1 MIPALST
8 SDSIWHTAF
17 SSSPIGMALTDMETG
32 LYVDANDV
40 YCAWLGRTRDEVIG
54 KSTLDLGIYSNVND
68 RESILAGLKKD
79 GFVLNLEVPLI
90 TKLGGTVTILFS
102 GRIVENGKYLLSAGQ
117 NITALKEK
125 EYLAAVLQ
133 NELVISKE
141 LFESVFRLN
150 PAAVSL
156 SNAETAVY
164 DDVNEAYCRLIGYS
178 REEII
183 GRASYDLNIWITK
196 FDRERLMT
204 ELLKK
209 GWSTGMEAS
218 IRTKSGEI
226 RHVVSGNTIL
236 QTKGRPTLL
245 AILIDVTESKQS
257 KEALEFAVKERTKE
271 LNRILE
277 DLQKTQ
283 DQLILSEKM
292 ATLGQLVAGVAHEI
306 NNPLAAIA
314 AFSEQ
319 IYNRMGNFGSRL
331 FQIKECF
338 SKYSDEEINEIISWV
353 IELFTIKPKSYN
365 FTESRKAKKKLES
378 IFLDLKIESAYD
390 LADRIVDLGVADFI
404 LENEN
409 FLPHFK
415 SSPLLELV
423 LSELNTLRSIE
434 SIRLAVERTS
444 KIVYSLKSYG
454 RFDRNA
460 AKSEI
465 NLVDTIET
473 VLTLYQSKMK
483 SGVECIRLYNA
494 NPTIAGYPDEL
505 IQIWTN
511 LIYNALQA
519 MAFKGS
525 LTIQV
530 DEFPAEVVVRVKD
543 NGPGIPTTI
552 QKRIFEPFYT
562 TKEKGE
568 GTGLGLGI
576 VKQSV
581 EERHRGR
588 IQFQSEPGN
597 TEFQVTLP
605 KI

>member
-1 MIPALST
+1 MTPILST

-40 YCAWLGRTRDEVIG
+40 YCAWLGRTREEVIG
-54 KSTLDLGIYSNVND
+54 KSTLDLGIYSNAND
-68 RESILAGLKKD
+68 REAILVGLKRD

-90 TKLGGTVTILFS
+90 TKLGATVTILFS

-196 FDRERLMT
+196 FDRERLMA

-245 AILIDVTESKQS
+245 AILIDVTESKQN

-277 DLQKTQ
+277 DLQKAQ

-319 IYNRMGNFGSRL
+319 IYNRMGNFGTRL

-338 SKYSDEEINEIISWV
+338 SKYSDKEINEIISWV

-365 FTESRKAKKKLES
+365 FAESRKAKKTLES
-378 IFLDLKIESAYD
+378 IFINLQIESAYD
-390 LADRIVDLGVADFI
+390 LADRIVDLGVSDFI
-404 LENEN
+404 LENED

-444 KIVYSLKSYG
+444 KIVYSLKNYG
-454 RFDRNA
+454 RIDRNE

-473 VLTLYQSKMK
+473 VLTLYHSKMK
-483 SGVECIRLYNA
+483 SGVECIRVYNA
-494 NPTIAGYPDEL
+494 NPIIMGYPDEL

-530 DEFPAEVVVRVKD
+530 DELEREVVVRVKD
-543 NGPGIPTTI
+543 NGSGIPIGI
-552 QKRIFEPFYT
+552 QKRIFEPFYS

>member
-1 MIPALST
+1 
-8 SDSIWHTAF
+8 
-17 SSSPIGMALTDMETG
+17 MALTDMETG

-40 YCAWLGRTRDEVIG
+40 YCAWLGRTREEVIG
-54 KSTLDLGIYSNVND
+54 KSTLDLGIYSNAND
-68 RESILAGLKKD
+68 REAILVGLKRD

-90 TKLGGTVTILFS
+90 TKLGATVTILFS

-196 FDRERLMT
+196 FDRERLMA

-245 AILIDVTESKQS
+245 AILIDVTESKQN

-277 DLQKTQ
+277 DLQKAQ

-319 IYNRMGNFGSRL
+319 IYNRMGNFGTRL

-338 SKYSDEEINEIISWV
+338 SKYSDKEINEIISWV

-365 FTESRKAKKKLES
+365 FAESRKAKKTLES
-378 IFLDLKIESAYD
+378 IFINLQIESAYD
-390 LADRIVDLGVADFI
+390 LADRIVDLGVSDFI
-404 LENEN
+404 LENED

-444 KIVYSLKSYG
+444 KIVYSLKNYG
-454 RFDRNA
+454 RIDRNE

-473 VLTLYQSKMK
+473 VLTLYHSKMK
-483 SGVECIRLYNA
+483 SGVECIRVYNA
-494 NPTIAGYPDEL
+494 NPIIMGYPDEL

-530 DEFPAEVVVRVKD
+530 DELEREVVVRVKD
-543 NGPGIPTTI
+543 NGSGIPIGI
-552 QKRIFEPFYT
+552 QKRIFEPFYS

>member
-1 MIPALST
+1 MTPTLST

-40 YCAWLGRTRDEVIG
+40 YCNWLGRTRDEVIG
-54 KSTLDLGIYSNVND
+54 KSTLDLGIYSNAND
-68 RESILAGLKKD
+68 RESILANLKKD
-79 GFVLNLEVPLI
+79 GYVLNLEVPLI
-90 TKLGGTVTILFS
+90 TKLGATVTILFS

-133 NELVISKE
+133 NELILSKE

-164 DDVNEAYCRLIGYS
+164 DDVNEAYCRLIGYP

-196 FDRERLMT
+196 FDRARLME
-204 ELLKK
+204 ELMKK

-226 RHVVSGNTIL
+226 RHVISGNTIL

-338 SKYSDEEINEIISWV
+338 SKYSDEEINEIVAWI

-365 FTESRKAKKKLES
+365 FSDARKAKKTLES
-378 IFLDLKIESAYD
+378 IFINLKIESAYD
-390 LADRIVDLGVADFI
+390 MADRIVDLGVSEFF
-404 LENEN
+404 LENER
-409 FLPHFK
+409 FLPYFK
-415 SSPLLELV
+415 SSVLLELV

-444 KIVYSLKSYG
+444 KIVYSLKNYG
-454 RFDRNA
+454 RFDRNE

-494 NPTIAGYPDEL
+494 KPIIAGYPDEL

-511 LIYNALQA
+511 LVYNALQA
-519 MAFKGS
+519 MAFKGT

-530 DEFPAEVVVRVKD
+530 EELEKEVVVRVKD
-543 NGPGIPTTI
+543 TGSGIPLAI

-581 EERHRGR
+581 EERHHGR

-605 KI
+605 KT

>member
-1 MIPALST
+1 MTPILPIN
-8 SDSIWHTAF
+8 DSIWHTAF
-17 SSSPIGMALTDMETG
+17 SSSPIGMALTDMQTG
-32 LYVDANDV
+32 LYVDANEI
-40 YCAWLGRTRDEVIG
+40 YCSWLGRSREEVIG
-54 KSTLDLGIYSNVND
+54 KSTLDLGIYSNSSD
-68 RESILAGLKKD
+68 REAILERLIND
-79 GFVLNLEVPLI
+79 GVVLNLEVPLV
-90 TKLGGTVTILFS
+90 TKQGSTVTILYS

-117 NITALKEK
+117 NITAFKEK

-133 NELVISKE
+133 SELVISKE

-183 GRASYDLNIWITK
+183 GRTSYDLNIWITK
-196 FDRERLMT
+196 FDRERLKA

-245 AILIDVTESKQS
+245 AILIDVTESKQN

-271 LNRILE
+271 LNRLLE

-306 NNPLAAIA
+306 NNPLAAIS

-319 IYNRMGNFGSRL
+319 IHNRMGNFGTRL

-338 SKYSDEEINEIISWV
+338 SKYSEKEINEIISWV
-353 IELFTIKPKSYN
+353 IELFTIKPKTYV
-365 FTESRKAKKKLES
+365 FAESRKAKKTLEAL
-378 IFLDLKIESAYD
+378 FVDLGIETAYD
-390 LADRIVDLGVADFI
+390 LADRIVDLGVSDFI
-404 LENEN
+404 LENQN
-409 FLPHFK
+409 LLSHFK
-415 SSPLLELV
+415 SSPILELV
-423 LSELNTLRSIE
+423 LSELNTLRSVE

-444 KIVYSLKSYG
+444 KIVYSLKNYG
-454 RFDRNA
+454 RFDRNE
-460 AKSEI
+460 AKSDI
-465 NLVDTIET
+465 NVVDTIET
-473 VLTLYQSKMK
+473 VLTLYQNKMK
-483 SGVECIRLYNA
+483 TGVECIRLYNA
-494 NPTIAGYPDEL
+494 NPVLAGYPDEL

-519 MAFKGS
+519 MAFKGI

-530 DEFPAEVVVRVKD
+530 DELETEIIVRIKD
-543 NGPGIPTTI
+543 NGPGIPPNI

-588 IQFQSEPGN
+588 ILFQSEPGH
-597 TEFQVTLP
+597 TEFHVYLP
-605 KI
+605 KS